1 MCNTHT
7 QNLWLSKNMYGLFLW
22 TSHFDK
28 ITFPSKPN
36 WVKKFSWTT
45 KQNKNYVCV
54 CVCMGPDQ
62 VPSMWVEIIIKKKK
76 KIEKTKENPK
86 QFIFIDYHF
95 LILRLMFRIWNTK
108 YKSYVYV
115 LLLLVSICTLTSN
128 KQQKKMEN
136 EKRYFLFENN
146 GKNNNNID
154 FNRISLRSL

>member
-1 MCNTHT
+1 MDYFYGQVILIKLRFHL
-7 QNLWLSKNMYGLFLW
+7 NLIEWKNFLGQ
-22 TSHFDK
+22 
-28 ITFPSKPN
+28 
-36 WVKKFSWTT
+36 
-45 KQNKNYVCV
+45 QNKTKTMCVYVY
-54 CVCMGPDQ
+54 MGPDQ
-62 VPSMWVEIIIKKKK
+62 VPSMWVEIIIKKK

-146 GKNNNNID
+146 GKNKNNID